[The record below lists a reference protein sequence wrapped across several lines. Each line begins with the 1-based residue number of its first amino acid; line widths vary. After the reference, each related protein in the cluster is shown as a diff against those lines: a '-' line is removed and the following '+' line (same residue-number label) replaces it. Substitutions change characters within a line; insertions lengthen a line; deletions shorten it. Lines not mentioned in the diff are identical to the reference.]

1 MGTLSFHSQFNI
13 LHVKTIEKL
22 GYLVI
27 QGKIQLFNA
36 LIFFFFKN
44 SFNLIN
50 FCLFLAVLG
59 LHCCAG
65 FSLVV
70 ASRGCSL
77 VLVCRLLIAVAF
89 LFAEHGLQGAPA
101 SVVVA
106 HRLSCSVA
114 CGIFPDRGSNPC
126 LLHWQVYSLLPSHQG
141 SPLKFSQYFPNV
153 FFALLNL

>member
-1 MGTLSFHSQFNI
+1 MMI
-13 LHVKTIEKL
+13 AV
-22 GYLVI
+22 V
-27 QGKIQLFNA
+27 
-36 LIFFFFKN
+36 FFFFLSKK
-44 SFNLIN
+44 I
-50 FCLFLAVLG
+50 LFTAVLG

-77 VLVCRLLIAVAF
+77 ILVCRLLNAVAF
-89 LFAEHGLQGAPA
+89 LVAEHGLQGAPA

-114 CGIFPDRGSNPC
+114 CGILPDQGSNPC
-126 LLHWQVYSLLPSHQG
+126 LLHWQVYSLPPSHQG
-141 SPLKFSQYFPNV
+141 SPLNFSQYFPNV